1 MLLFYR
7 GARRCNGLLHFLGS
21 CLGFQS
27 ALAFALTI
35 AAAILLVLA
44 TFVTSDR
51 LLLHLR
57 RYVLVLIRAVV
68 PVRKVNDV
76 GVACAIAGDRCVLDL
91 ARFVSLAI
99 AATFNYLLLYVMLD
113 SPPLVELD
121 DVEDLILYAAAIIR
135 GNRLHYLLA
144 VFCSSGVHFLLWHLV
159 ILFLA
164 AGVHQ
169 EVIVLDRGDLVI
181 AAPGGHTRGEELP
194 L

>member
-7 GARRCNGLLHFLGS
+7 GARRCNGLLHFFGG

-91 ARFVSLAI
+91 ARFVSLAV
-99 AATFNYLLLYVMLD
+99 AGTVNYLLLYLMLD

-121 DVEDLILYAAAIIR
+121 DVKNLILYATAFIR
-135 GNRLHYLLA
+135 GNRLHYLLT